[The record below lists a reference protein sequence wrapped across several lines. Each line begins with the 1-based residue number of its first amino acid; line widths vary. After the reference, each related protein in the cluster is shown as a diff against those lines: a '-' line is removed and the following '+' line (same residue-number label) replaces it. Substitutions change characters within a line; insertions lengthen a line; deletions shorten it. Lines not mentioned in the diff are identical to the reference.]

1 MSRTRND
8 ENPIQVQN
16 FSEFISKYIVDNNL
30 SNTAFAKMIGV
41 DEATVRKYR
50 SGIVLPSHSKMQT
63 ILTVTHTRYHEA
75 LGFVDPKLASNEG
88 KN

>member
-8 ENPIQVQN
+8 ENPVQIQN
-16 FSEFISKYIVDNNL
+16 FSEFVSNYIVENNL

-50 SGIVLPSHSKMQT
+50 AGMVLPSHSKMQT

-75 LGFVDPKLASNEG
+75 LGFVDPKLILKDE